1 MKFSYL
7 EMQIFSKDRSM
18 WRGGGGVQLR
28 LPKKKKPNHSYSM
41 KYTYLQMQIFSKDRR
56 TGRGGRQ
63 DNLGAHQNKE
73 NFPTKEKKNV
83 ANI

>member
-18 WRGGGGVQLR
+18 WRGGGE
-28 LPKKKKPNHSYSM
+28 Y
-41 KYTYLQMQIFSKDRR
+41 
-56 TGRGGRQ
+56 
-63 DNLGAHQNKE
+63 NLGGHQNKE